1 MFIANIKYSI
11 QYIYI
16 SMDNTAHPSF
26 VGDRQEAFAK
36 KHLAFPNVIKAGLRW
51 TECYWS
57 RPPGGL
63 TNVL

>member
-1 MFIANIKYSI
+1 
-11 QYIYI
+11 
-16 SMDNTAHPSF
+16 MDNTAHPSF